1 MKREEVMTAGWMRQ
15 GVKRAIKE
23 RTEGRTSDED
33 LRNKQ
38 KEENCAI
45 EKREREKV
53 EAERGDRET
62 ERSKSVLT
70 RLPLNFTN

>member
-1 MKREEVMTAGWMRQ
+1 M
-15 GVKRAIKE
+15 KE
-23 RTEGRTSDED
+23 RTERRMSDED
-33 LRNKQ
+33 LRKKQ

-53 EAERGDRET
+53 EAERGDRER

>member
-45 EKREREKV
+45 ENREREKV

>member
-1 MKREEVMTAGWMRQ
+1 M
-15 GVKRAIKE
+15 KE
-23 RTEGRTSDED
+23 RTEGRMSDED
-33 LRNKQ
+33 LRKKQ

-53 EAERGDRET
+53 EAESGDRER

-70 RLPLNFTN
+70 HLPLNFTN

>member
-1 MKREEVMTAGWMRQ
+1 MKREDVMTAGWMRQ